1 MGHKISILIILTSIV
16 GLTSCGT
23 AKKANEIPPMTIERQ
38 IEESAVFSNMFT
50 GFALYDPVL
59 DSMLYSHQA
68 EKYYTPA
75 SNTKLFTFYT
85 TLKIL
90 GDSLPLYR
98 LAQRPG
104 VNVIQGTGNPLFMHP
119 DFPKDSSLIRM
130 IQSLNGITH
139 LSVDNYVED
148 RFGPGWSWA
157 DYSYAYQ
164 MEKTA
169 FPIFGNRIRVEWDTL
184 SNQMRIFPDIYQ
196 NATYYNP
203 VLNQYDYPAFRR
215 EEFRNLFAF
224 NRAAREGTY
233 YSYDLPLYDVDN
245 EVGALLGKIARRRIY
260 RHYMIP
266 ADSVLNFKQFYGP
279 LPDTLLRK
287 FMQESD
293 NFIGEQLLLSAS
305 AHLFDGRMSTADV
318 IQYAQDS
325 LLNDLPDPI
334 RWVDGSGLSRYNLFT
349 PRSVIRLLEKLYD
362 EYPEDWLFSMLPQGG
377 QSGTI
382 KNWYAGEEEPYVFAK
397 TGTLSNKHC
406 LSGYIR
412 THSGKTLLFSF
423 MHNNYLGSSTP
434 VKKEMQNVL
443 EWIRANY

>member
-1 MGHKISILIILTSIV
+1 MRHKISILIILTSII

-23 AKKANEIPPMTIERQ
+23 TKKVAEAPPMTIDRQ
-38 IEESAVFSNMFT
+38 IEESSVFSGMFT
-50 GFALYDPVL
+50 GFALYDPVM
-59 DSMLYSHQA
+59 DSMLYAHEA
-68 EKYYTPA
+68 DKYYTPA

-85 TLKIL
+85 TLKVL

-98 LAQRPG
+98 IAQRPG
-104 VNVIQGTGNPLFMHP
+104 INVLQGTGNPLFMHP
-119 DFPKDSSLIRM
+119 DFPPDNSLIRM
-130 IQSLNGITH
+130 VQQLEGITH

-148 RFGPGWSWA
+148 RFGPGWSWS
-157 DYSYAYQ
+157 DYSNYYQ
-164 MEKTA
+164 MEKAA

-184 SNQMRIFPDIYQ
+184 ANRPMVFPDIYQ
-196 NATYYNP
+196 GATYYDP
-203 VLNQYDYPAFRR
+203 ALNQYEYPAFRR
-215 EEFRNLFAF
+215 EEYKNLFAY
-224 NRAAREGTY
+224 NRSAKDGAY

-245 EVGALLGKIARRRIY
+245 EVGALLGKVTRTRIY

-266 ADSVLNFKQFYGP
+266 ADSVLEFKQVYGP

-293 NFIGEQLLLSAS
+293 NFIGEQLLLSVS
-305 AHLFDGRMSTADV
+305 AHLFDGHMSTADA

-325 LLNDLPDPI
+325 LLADLPDPV

-362 EYPEDWLFSMLPQGG
+362 EYPADWLFSMLPQGG
-377 QSGTI
+377 KSGTI
-382 KNWYAGEEEPYVFAK
+382 KDWYGGQEAPYVFAK

-406 LSGYIR
+406 LSGYIH
-412 THSGKTLLFSF
+412 TQSGKVLLFSF

-434 VKKEMQNVL
+434 VKKEMQSVL